1 MIKGA
6 RRREG
11 IMEDLIGRLVANV
24 GLKREVAVKAVGI
37 ILSFL
42 LKEGPTE
49 KVEALIAMLPGADT
63 ALSASGDSPG
73 VGGVMGAGAKLMAAG
88 LNMAQVQ
95 SVTREVIT
103 YAREKAGEDAVGQ
116 IVGAIPGLGQFL

>member
-88 LNMAQVQ
+88 LSMAQVQ